1 MTKKKVLFY
10 CQHVLGMGH
19 FIRSMEIV
27 RALKYFEVCFLNG
40 GEVVPRFEFP
50 PSVNVVNLP
59 PLTSDAAFKEVQSD
73 GPHPLEEIKETRRL
87 KILSEFERFKP
98 DLFIIELF
106 PFGRRKFAFELVP
119 LLARIRLGEYPTKVV
134 CSLRDILVSKR
145 DQARHEDQV
154 CRIVNRYF
162 DLILIH
168 SDPRFQ
174 RLDETFSRMEGIH
187 AATWYTGFVAQQV
200 RKPSGDRCEEIL
212 ADEEKPMILV
222 SIGGGRVGA
231 ELLEC
236 AIDASSIVGETAPHR
251 MLMFTGPYL
260 PEDDFLRLQRKVEA
274 NPNIVL
280 RRYTADFLSYMKQ
293 ADLSISMAGYNTCMN
308 ILTTGKKALLLPFTG
323 NQNEEQTIRAEKLE
337 ALGVAEM
344 IRPDEL
350 QPGLLAKKIV
360 HALKTEPVSVGLDMQ
375 GAEKTARF
383 LGEMLRAAEQ
393 RGTSQTKNKFDSLER
408 RLEPFLE
415 KMGEENKKIDLFLR
429 NDDVDNDEETLQQ
442 LFDIAL
448 AHYVPLNLEI
458 IPGALTDSG
467 IKLLDHHKHLHPT
480 LFELNQHGWLHLN
493 HEKEGR
499 KCEFGISRNFD
510 QQWEDISNG
519 KALLEKIFGE
529 KFYPVFT
536 PPWNRCT
543 EETHHVLDRLGFR
556 VFSKDKGERPVTRF
570 SFKEISTTLDLYRW
584 KGKPLMKSPEEI
596 VESLTI
602 QMRETGPVGILLHHK
617 VMNEEAF
624 HFLDAL
630 LGALCQYP
638 NIRFHTFQ
646 SLAEATD
653 PEPEDARVR

>member
-27 RALKYFEVCFLNG
+27 RALKDFEVCFLNG
-40 GEVVPRFEFP
+40 GEIVPGFEFP
-50 PSVNVVNLP
+50 SSVNVVNLP

-73 GPHPLEEIKETRRL
+73 SPHPLEEIKEVRRL

-119 LLARIRLGEYPTKVV
+119 LLARIRLSGDPIKVV
-134 CSLRDILVSKR
+134 CSLRDILVGKR
-145 DQARHEDQV
+145 DQSRHEDQV
-154 CRIVNRYF
+154 CRIVDRYF

-174 RLDETFSRMEGIH
+174 RLEETFSRREDIQV
-187 AATWYTGFVAQQV
+187 ATWYTGFVAQTASQF
-200 RKPSGDRCEEIL
+200 SLDRPEEIP
-212 ADEEKPMILV
+212 ADDEKPMILV
-222 SIGGGRVGA
+222 SIGGGRVGV

-236 AIDASSIVGETAPHR
+236 AIDASPIVGETAPHR

-260 PEDDFLRLQRKVEA
+260 PEDNFLRLQRKVEA
-274 NPNIVL
+274 KPNIVL

-383 LGEMLRAAEQ
+383 LGEMLRAAGQ

-429 NDDVDNDEETLQQ
+429 NDDVDNDEETLQH
-442 LFDIAL
+442 LFDITL
-448 AHYVPLNLEI
+448 ARHVPLNLEI
-458 IPGALTDSG
+458 IPGVLTDSG

-499 KCEFGISRNFD
+499 KCEFGISRTFD
-510 QQWEDISNG
+510 QQWEDISKG

-584 KGKPLMKSPEEI
+584 KGKPSMKSPEEI

-630 LGALCQYP
+630 LGLFCRYP